1 MEMDS
6 GAQSSRTL
14 SVSLVAPWLVI
25 GIGFAVVALILPR
38 GGHAQMT
45 FGDIFLCLLPL
56 LANAALLANA
66 GTPYRRTNTFWI
78 LMAAGCGLWL
88 VGSLIW
94 TYGELVLHHRSG
106 YTYIGNV
113 AYFLH
118 PVPFM
123 AALALQPHA
132 RGLRETLR
140 YGIIDLSLL
149 ATTWIYVYAFSTL
162 PWIYVAPNPQL
173 YLIRGWQAYIGENIV
188 YICGLIF
195 LLFQTRSAW
204 RNIYGHLLGIA
215 VVHTVGF
222 LVIAWASLA
231 GSYSSGSIYDLA
243 YVITFL
249 WLGMLGMMA
258 RRMTLAPDQNPVWE
272 EFGRHWPQWLAI
284 AGVLFIPF
292 LAGWSIFLSR
302 APSAVREFRLVLT
315 LVALM
320 VGMGLV
326 FFRQQLIN
334 QERLRLVKTL
344 QNSLDNLKRL
354 QSQFVQS
361 EKLASLGQLAAGAAH
376 EINNPL
382 TAILGYSDLLVDDES
397 AGARAR
403 SLAEKIREQARRTR
417 ELITN
422 LLSFARQVPAEKQLL
437 DLTATLNG
445 AIQLR
450 TLDLR
455 NKNIRIEVQNRGIL
469 PAVRGDPNQLLQVFF
484 QMISNAVDAMES
496 TGGGVLTVRTERERA
511 NVLIEFSDTGPGL
524 AEPERV
530 FDPFYTTKAIGKGS
544 GLGLSICYGIIQEH
558 GGSITGFNRVD
569 GGATFRI
576 ELPAVLALLPQL
588 VAATS
593 HAGQLR

>member
-1 MEMDS
+1 MEA
-6 GAQSSRTL
+6 GAHPSRAL
-14 SVSLVAPWLVI
+14 SVSVVAPWLVL
-25 GIGFAVVALILPR
+25 GVGFAVVSLSLPR
-38 GGHAQMT
+38 GHAQMT
-45 FGDIFLCLLPL
+45 FGDIFLCVLPL

-66 GTPYRRTNTFWI
+66 GTPYRRTNSFWI

-94 TYGELVLHHRSG
+94 TYCELVLHRPSG
-106 YTYIGNV
+106 FTYVGNI

-132 RGLRETLR
+132 RGLRDALR
-140 YGIIDLSLL
+140 YGIIDFSLL
-149 ATTWIYVYAFSTL
+149 VTAWIYIYAFSTL

-173 YLIRGWQAYIGENIV
+173 YLIRGWQAYIGENLV
-188 YICGLIF
+188 YICGLAF
-195 LLFQTRSAW
+195 LLFQTRTAW
-204 RNIYGHLLGIA
+204 RKIYGHLLGIA
-215 VVHTVGF
+215 VVHMAGF
-222 LVIAWASLA
+222 LIIAWASLA
-231 GSYSSGSIYDLA
+231 GLYSSGSIYDLA
-243 YVITFL
+243 YAITFL
-249 WLGMLGMMA
+249 WLGMLGVMA
-258 RRMTLAPDQNPVWE
+258 RRLTLAPDQNPVGQQ
-272 EFGRHWPQWLAI
+272 FGRYWPQWLAI

-302 APSAVREFRLVLT
+302 APSGVREFRLMLT

-334 QERLRLVKTL
+334 QERQRLVKTL
-344 QNSLDNLKRL
+344 QNSIDNLKRL

-382 TAILGYSDLLVDDES
+382 TAILGYSDLLVDEES
-397 AGARAR
+397 AGPRAR

-417 ELITN
+417 ELVTN
-422 LLSFARQVPAEKQLL
+422 LLSFARQVPAEKQIL
-437 DLTATLNG
+437 DLAATLNG

-484 QMISNAVDAMES
+484 QIISNAVDAMEAS
-496 TGGGVLTVRTERERA
+496 GGVLTVRTERERA
-511 NVLIEFSDTGPGL
+511 NVVIEFSDSGPGL

-530 FDPFYTTKAIGKGS
+530 FDPFYTTKPVGKGS

-558 GGSITGFNRVD
+558 GGSISGFNRVD

-588 VAATS
+588 TPAVSPVARA
-593 HAGQLR
+593 R

>member
-1 MEMDS
+1 MGSE
-6 GAQSSRTL
+6 ANPSRTL
-14 SVSLVAPWLVI
+14 SLSLVAPWLVI
-25 GIGFAVVALILPR
+25 GIGFAVVSLLLPR
-38 GGHAQMT
+38 GHAQMS

-66 GTPYRRTNTFWI
+66 GTPYRRTNSFWI

-94 TYGELVLHHRSG
+94 TYCELVLHRPSG
-106 YTYIGNV
+106 YTYAGNI

-149 ATTWIYVYAFSTL
+149 STTWLYIYAFSTL

-173 YLIRGWQAYIGENIV
+173 YLIRGWQAYIGENLV
-188 YICGLIF
+188 YICGLVF

-204 RNIYGHLLGIA
+204 RKIYAHLLGIA
-215 VVHTVGF
+215 VVHTAGF
-222 LVIAWASLA
+222 LIIAWASLA

-249 WLGMLGMMA
+249 WLGMLGVMA

-302 APSAVREFRLVLT
+302 APSAVREFRLMLT
-315 LVALM
+315 LVALI

-334 QERLRLVKTL
+334 QERQRLVKTL

-382 TAILGYSDLLVDDES
+382 TAILGYSDLLVDEES
-397 AGARAR
+397 AGPRAR
-403 SLAEKIREQARRTR
+403 GLAEKIREQARRTR
-417 ELITN
+417 ELVTN

-484 QMISNAVDAMES
+484 QLISNAVDAMES
-496 TGGGVLTVRTERERA
+496 SGGGVLTVHTERERA
-511 NVLIEFSDTGPGL
+511 NVVIEISDTGPGL

-588 VAATS
+588 TVAAS
-593 HAGQLR
+593 HAGHPR

>member
-1 MEMDS
+1 MI
-6 GAQSSRTL
+6 
-14 SVSLVAPWLVI
+14 SLL
-25 GIGFAVVALILPR
+25 LPR
-38 GGHAQMT
+38 GHARMT

-56 LANAALLANA
+56 VANAALLANA
-66 GTPYRRTNTFWI
+66 GTPYRRTNSFWI

-88 VGSLIW
+88 VGSLIG
-94 TYGELVLHHRSG
+94 TYCELVLHRPSG
-106 YTYIGNV
+106 YTYAGNI

-140 YGIIDLSLL
+140 YGIIDISLL
-149 ATTWIYVYAFSTL
+149 ATTWLYIYAFSTL

-188 YICGLIF
+188 YICGLAF
-195 LLFQTRSAW
+195 LIFQTRSAW
-204 RNIYGHLLGIA
+204 RTIYGHLLGIA
-215 VVHTVGF
+215 LMHTAGF
-222 LVIAWASLA
+222 LIIAWASLA
-231 GSYSSGSIYDLA
+231 GAYSSGSIYDLA
-243 YVITFL
+243 YVMTFL
-249 WLGMLGMMA
+249 WLAMVGVMA
-258 RRMTLAPDQNPVWE
+258 RRMTLAPDQTPVWQ
-272 EFGRHWPQWLAI
+272 EFGRHWPQWFAI

-292 LAGWSIFLSR
+292 LAAWNIFLSH
-302 APSAVREFRLVLT
+302 APSAVREFRLLLT
-315 LVALM
+315 LAALI

-326 FFRQQLIN
+326 FSRQQLIN
-334 QERLRLVKTL
+334 RERQRLVKSL
-344 QNSLDNLKRL
+344 QNSIDNLKRL

-382 TAILGYSDLLVDDES
+382 TAILGYSDLLVDEES
-397 AGARAR
+397 AGPRAR
-403 SLAEKIREQARRTR
+403 NLAEKIRDQARRTR
-417 ELITN
+417 ELVTN

-437 DLTATLNG
+437 DLSATLNG
-445 AIQLR
+445 AVQLR

-455 NKNIRIEVQNRGIL
+455 NKNIRIEVQTRGIL

-484 QMISNAVDAMES
+484 QIISNAVDAME
-496 TGGGVLTVRTERERA
+496 GRGGVLTVRAERERD
-511 NVLIEFSDTGPGL
+511 NVMIEFSDTGPGL

-530 FDPFYTTKAIGKGS
+530 FDPFYTTKPIGKGS

-558 GGSITGFNRVD
+558 GGTITGFNRVD

-576 ELPAVLALLPQL
+576 ELPAVLALLPKL
-588 VAATS
+588 TPLISAAGR
-593 HAGQLR
+593 AR